1 MEKTEEYIEKARDAA
16 LSDNGVIVNCGDPN
30 SGAKVSSGLD
40 RPPLGAAPYSVVVPA
55 RIHELTEAIL
65 RYIDDPQLNRD
76 KLAVMKTWARETVE
90 QLDLLD
96 TMLIYK

>member
-16 LSDNGVIVNCGDPN
+16 LSDNGETVID
-30 SGAKVSSGLD
+30 K
-40 RPPLGAAPYSVVVPA
+40 PPLGAMPYNIVGPA
-55 RIHELTEAIL
+55 RIHDLTEAIL

-96 TMLIYK
+96 TMLIYE

>member
-1 MEKTEEYIEKARDAA
+1 MEKIEKYIVEARNAA
-16 LSDNGVIVNCGDPN
+16 LSDSDVIVNCGDPN
-30 SGAKVSSGLD
+30 SGAKVSFGLD
-40 RPPLGAAPYSVVVPA
+40 RPPLGAAPYSVVVPV
-55 RIHELTEAIL
+55 RIHELTEAII

-96 TMLIYK
+96 TMLIYE

>member
-1 MEKTEEYIEKARDAA
+1 MEKTEKYIVEARNTA
-16 LSDNGVIVNCGDPN
+16 LSDSGVIVNCGDPN
-30 SGAKVSSGLD
+30 SGVKVSSGLD

-55 RIHELTEAIL
+55 RIRELTEAIL

-76 KLAVMKTWARETVE
+76 KLAVMKTWAREAVE

-96 TMLIYK
+96 TMLIYE

>member
-1 MEKTEEYIEKARDAA
+1 LEKTEEYIEKARDAA
-16 LSDNGVIVNCGDPN
+16 LSDNGETVID
-30 SGAKVSSGLD
+30 K
-40 RPPLGAAPYSVVVPA
+40 PPLGAAPYSVVVPA

>member
-1 MEKTEEYIEKARDAA
+1 MEKTEKYIVEARD
-16 LSDNGVIVNCGDPN
+16 DI
-30 SGAKVSSGLD
+30 KVPK
-40 RPPLGAAPYSVVVPA
+40 PPLGAKPYSIVGPA

-96 TMLIYK
+96 TMLIYE

>member
-1 MEKTEEYIEKARDAA
+1 MEKIEKYIVEARNAA
-16 LSDNGVIVNCGDPN
+16 LSDSGIIVNRDDPN
-30 SGAKVSSGLD
+30 SGVKVSFGLD
-40 RPPLGAAPYSVVVPA
+40 QPPLGAAPYSVVAPA

-96 TMLIYK
+96 TMLIYE